1 MVHPLRKNTIQIQ
14 TNKANKK
21 LKSEEINAENQK
33 LNIHKINPNKFNL
46 EDDVEANES
55 FNKIL
60 KLFSSKPIL
69 KLFDPNKEIIV
80 KTDVSSF
87 AWGADIVQV
96 VDEIEHPIAFAS
108 GTLNS
113 SQRNWPTWKREAYG
127 VLRAIKKWSHYLL
140 GVEFTVV
147 TDHAANVYLMDPTRT
162 HKSIINNWVIELSI
176 YKYKIIHRP
185 GKTLF
190 IEDGLSRSPNLL
202 LSNLE
207 YFKNETNLIMRLKQ
221 IEEDQKKDEI
231 CIEITK
237 YLIENEDL
245 KDETKKILPFDIK
258 NHFAIED
265 NILYYI
271 ESNSKYPTRRVL
283 RIVLPKNL
291 IETIFQL
298 SHCLPIKG
306 HMGFNRTWNELAKKF

>member
-87 AWGADIVQV
+87 AWGAALVQV

-190 IEDGLSRSPNLL
+190 IEDGFSRSPNLL
-202 LSNLE
+202 SSN
-207 YFKNETNLIMRLKQ
+207 
-221 IEEDQKKDEI
+221 
-231 CIEITK
+231 
-237 YLIENEDL
+237 
-245 KDETKKILPFDIK
+245 
-258 NHFAIED
+258 
-265 NILYYI
+265 
-271 ESNSKYPTRRVL
+271 
-283 RIVLPKNL
+283 
-291 IETIFQL
+291 
-298 SHCLPIKG
+298 
-306 HMGFNRTWNELAKKF
+306 